1 MVFNYQN
8 YKSKEISTECTLEYK
23 GIKGFVIA
31 VSFKYITLLKLKF
44 KRFKFKR
51 FKFVYQLGNTPIGEQ
66 KVKIKPKI
74 KLVRMKDG

>member
-31 VSFKYITLLKLKF
+31 VSFKYITLLK
-44 KRFKFKR
+44 FKFKR

>member
-8 YKSKEISTECTLEYK
+8 YNLKEISAECILEYK

-31 VSFKYITLLKLKF
+31 VSLKYITLLK
-44 KRFKFKR
+44 FKFKR
-51 FKFVYQLGNTPIGEQ
+51 FKLVYQLGDTPFGEK